1 MDEQRYSWPE
11 LGITDLADL
20 IWDGRLVV
28 ALVTGLT
35 IAVGVVLYFVLPERY
50 QSVVEIT
57 PLTGANF
64 SNFAY
69 LKEAKSFDYTRN
81 GLLAEYAKYLTDR
94 DLLQE
99 VSHDT
104 KADNLDVAFDVSLPV
119 KDDVP
124 PEDGVYVRMTARYGD
139 KKVLDEFVNEVLK
152 KASSRLAGGL
162 RLEVERKVAAYDE
175 KRAAEIKR
183 LEVEIASKRQK
194 LKAETSDSIE
204 KLKSDA
210 SVARAVGLDKP
221 LELQAQALTIDRI
234 GPGLQPQQQPKM
246 SQSPLEQLLAQ
257 QQLQQVPPGQQ
268 TIPLPQMPAAARTLP
283 SGYPGY
289 FDGYLALEE
298 RVKLLESRKNEDAFI
313 PDLRDLEEQVYI
325 LKNDP
330 QSDHI
335 RRMLAQSTLGDPETA
350 VVASYS
356 LAGAEAKKS
365 FPKASVFAAVTLAI
379 GLILGAGLA
388 IFRGVRK
395 LKRDIQLSALARSSA
410 LPAS

>member
-1 MDEQRYSWPE
+1 MDEQRYNWPE

-28 ALVTGLT
+28 ALVTVLT
-35 IAVGVVLYFVLPERY
+35 IAVGAVLYFVLPERY

-64 SNFAY
+64 SSFAY

-139 KKVLDEFVNEVLK
+139 KKVLDEFVSEALK

-194 LKAETSDSIE
+194 LKAETADSIE

-234 GPGLQPQQQPKM
+234 GPGLQPQQQQLKM

-257 QQLQQVPPGQQ
+257 QQLQQMPP
-268 TIPLPQMPAAARTLP
+268 
-283 SGYPGY
+283 
-289 FDGYLALEE
+289 D
-298 RVKLLESRKNEDAFI
+298 RK
-313 PDLRDLEEQVYI
+313 
-325 LKNDP
+325 
-330 QSDHI
+330 S
-335 RRMLAQSTLGDPETA
+335 
-350 VVASYS
+350 VV
-356 LAGAEAKKS
+356 
-365 FPKASVFAAVTLAI
+365 
-379 GLILGAGLA
+379 
-388 IFRGVRK
+388 
-395 LKRDIQLSALARSSA
+395 
-410 LPAS
+410 